1 MIKTLRIADCGLRY
15 DSRNP
20 QSANPVIRNPHSA
33 IRNPQSTINPQSA
46 IRNPHCHSSRF
57 ASTMAPIIATS
68 SSIEAISNG
77 IR

>member
-1 MIKTLRIADCGLRY
+1 MSSMY
-15 DSRNP
+15 QMSN
-20 QSANPVIRNPHSA
+20 SAVSI
-33 IRNPQSTINPQSA
+33 
-46 IRNPHCHSSRF
+46 HSSLF